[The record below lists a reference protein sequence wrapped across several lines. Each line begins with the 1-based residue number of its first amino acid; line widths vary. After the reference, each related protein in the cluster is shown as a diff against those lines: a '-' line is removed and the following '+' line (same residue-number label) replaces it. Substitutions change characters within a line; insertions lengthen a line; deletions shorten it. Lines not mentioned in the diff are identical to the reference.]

1 MIPSPVSTSVSTRA
15 ASSAWPGTEVG
26 WISRSESAHRARVSQ
41 RVQRR
46 PAASWPVAVRAS
58 TSSQESSG
66 VSAFQ
71 DGTSSVAPKSHST
84 SGDTQAV
91 HS

>member
-1 MIPSPVSTSVSTRA
+1 MNPSPASTSVSTRA
-15 ASSAWPGTEVG
+15 ASSACPGTEVG
-26 WISRSESAHRARVSQ
+26 WISWSESAHRARLNQ

-46 PAASWPVAVRAS
+46 PVLSWPVAVRAS

-71 DGTSSVAPKSHST
+71 DGTSSVAPKPHST
-84 SGDTQAV
+84 SGDTHAA